1 MRRVY
6 LDAAGI
12 LPRPAEVEQFLKD
25 SSPEKRNRLIDELMK
40 RPEFVDYW
48 AYKWSDL
55 LLVSSNHLSNEEMW
69 SYYNWIHN
77 SVASDKPW
85 NQFATEIVTATG
97 NTIQNG
103 AANYWVI
110 HRDPLDTS
118 ENMAQAFLGITI
130 TCAHCHNHPLAK
142 WTQIDY
148 YGMANLFARV
158 RMKTRSD
165 AEERTGVGVILNG
178 VTVYSAPT
186 GDFTDERF
194 MMVLPPKPLDAQ
206 PLAMTTPGD
215 TRPYFAKWLTS
226 PQNPFF
232 ARNIVN
238 RVWRNFMGRGL
249 VEPVEDLRDTNP
261 PSNGKLMDDLV
272 K

>member
-1 MRRVY
+1 
-6 LDAAGI
+6 
-12 LPRPAEVEQFLKD
+12 
-25 SSPEKRNRLIDELMK
+25 MK

-69 SYYNWIHN
+69 SYYNWIRD

-97 NTIQNG
+97 NTVENG

-110 HRDPLDTS
+110 HRDPLDIS
-118 ENMAQAFLGITI
+118 ENMAQAFLGINI

-142 WTQIDY
+142 WTQKDY

-158 RMKTRSD
+158 RLKTFAPSGARP
-165 AEERTGVGVILNG
+165 GVGPLFNN

-186 GDFTDERF
+186 GEFSDDRF

-206 PLAMTTPGD
+206 ALAGTKRRA
-215 TRPYFAKWLTS
+215 TRDSISANWLTS
-226 PQNPFF
+226 PENPFF

-238 RVWRNFMGRGL
+238 RIWRNFYGTG
-249 VEPVEDLRDTNP
+249 PD
-261 PSNGKLMDDLV
+261 
-272 K
+272 